1 MLKSRLEGGAMMRS
15 RHVISVFL
23 VAIFIAA
30 PTTSFAID
38 TPSPQSSPSPTH
50 TKQVLTQAQK
60 NAISTARSIF
70 AAAKLNAQNGFDR
83 ALADA
88 QAVRDQAIAAAGTN
102 AVEIRAAK
110 KNYSYSYKIILRAYK
125 SDLDRAKSALKNALT
140 LVRAPK

>member
-1 MLKSRLEGGAMMRS
+1 MLRS
-15 RHVISVFL
+15 RHIISVFL

-30 PTTSFAID
+30 PASSFATD
-38 TPSPQSSPSPTH
+38 TPSLQPSPSPRH
-50 TKQVLTQAQK
+50 AKQVLTQAQRD
-60 NAISTARSIF
+60 AILDARSVF
-70 AAAKLNAQNGFDR
+70 ATAKMNALNGFDR

-140 LVRAPK
+140 LARAPK